1 MGINKVVY
9 GGKTLID
16 LTGDTV
22 TADKLLEGV
31 TAHGKDGEV
40 VTGACTFDVD
50 SNDAN
55 AAVAEVLKGKTAYA
69 RGTKNCRND
78 AK

>member
-31 TAHGKDGEV
+31 TAHFFWFWNKYVRRNGCSFRYLIGKNSLWERRKTDG
-40 VTGACTFDVD
+40 FYD
-50 SNDAN
+50 
-55 AAVAEVLKGKTAYA
+55 
-69 RGTKNCRND
+69 
-78 AK
+78 